1 MYFPREWIFHF
12 FIKIKCNQQRKIK
25 NIQEKKVK
33 LYTKSS
39 KIKQK

>member
-12 FIKIKCNQQRKIK
+12 FLLRLSLINEERK

-33 LYTKSS
+33 LHTKSS
-39 KIKQK
+39 KIK